1 MENTRNTGE
10 GVVLAGRY
18 RLGESIGRGGMG
30 RVWRARDEVLH
41 RVVAVKELTAGM
53 YVSESDRARL
63 HARTQKEARAAARI
77 THPGVVTVHDV
88 LEHDDRPWIVMQYVE
103 GSSLADAA
111 KESGGLP
118 ALETARIGQRVLDAL
133 GAAHAAGV
141 LHRDVKP
148 ANVLLARD
156 GGVLLTDFGIA
167 VIEGDS
173 TITRTGEIVG
183 SIDYV
188 APERVR
194 GGDPGPACDLWSL
207 GVTLYSAVTGESPFR
222 RTSPLGTMRAVVAEE
237 PEMPRG
243 AGALGPV
250 VMALLAKEPEA
261 RPDAAEAARML
272 AAAVAELERA
282 GAGGSE
288 GTTAVAT
295 AVLPPEPGFGTG
307 FGTGTGTG
315 TGFGSGGTRAPGGS
329 GAPGG
334 GPHGSGGGSF
344 ADSSGT
350 AVPAGSGG
358 LFDAADQGR
367 YGDPYGSGGTAGSSG
382 PAGTGDYFRPGG
394 AVGSPEYAGP
404 GGPFGPGDGPG
415 ADAAPGSLA
424 GSGTGASGTAL
435 PGASLSGTS
444 ATSSTPLAPAP
455 VAATGTPGAPGTSVT
470 TPNAVPQTG
479 PDTGSPA
486 GGGRGRKRNAKG
498 TGGGRKRGRTRLVA
512 AVVALS
518 AIVGATAG
526 IVAMRYADG
535 DDEKSG
541 TGTRTP
547 TAATAG
553 ADGSGQGAG
562 KPLASTEPDTK
573 PETDS
578 GSVPGNGSDTDADP
592 AAEVP
597 PGWKRVKDPLGF
609 SLVMPK
615 DWQRI
620 AAKEGQV
627 DYSPDGGRHLLR
639 ININKAPKFMDQY
652 EHALVLEKSLRQLPD
667 YERVTLERDTF
678 RGHQN
683 AAVLKFTWTEKTGSP
698 GPRYGAD
705 QLYVDAAGTEY
716 AIFLAGPVESRE
728 KTRTDFETIRKSWQ
742 GPADR

>member
-53 YVSESDRARL
+53 YASESDRARL

-103 GSSLADAA
+103 GRSLADAT

-237 PEMPRG
+237 PGLPRG

-261 RPDAAEAARML
+261 RPGAAEAARML
-272 AAAVAELERA
+272 SAAVAELERA
-282 GAGGSE
+282 GTGGSE
-288 GTTAVAT
+288 GATAVST
-295 AVLPPEPGFGTG
+295 AVLPPEPGFGSG
-307 FGTGTGTG
+307 FGP
-315 TGFGSGGTRAPGGS
+315 GFGSGGTRAPGGP
-329 GAPGG
+329 GPDAP
-334 GPHGSGGGSF
+334 GGGSF

-367 YGDPYGSGGTAGSSG
+367 YGDPYGSGGVTGSSG

-394 AVGSPEYAGP
+394 AVDSPEYAGL
-404 GGPFGPGDGPG
+404 GGPFVPGDRAG
-415 ADAAPGSLA
+415 ADAAPGSGA

-435 PGASLSGTS
+435 SGTS
-444 ATSSTPLAPAP
+444 ATSSTPLVPAS
-455 VAATGTPGAPGTSVT
+455 VGAAGPPGTSAT
-470 TPNAVPQTG
+470 TPNAVPQG
-479 PDTGSPA
+479 SPDAGSPA

-498 TGGGRKRGRTRLVA
+498 TGGGRKGGRTRLVA

-535 DDEKSG
+535 DDEKNG

-547 TAATAG
+547 TTATAG
-553 ADGSGQGAG
+553 VDGSTQGGG
-562 KPLASTEPDTK
+562 KPLASTEPGTK
-573 PETDS
+573 PGSDS
-578 GSVPGNGSDTDADP
+578 GSDQGTDGSDSTG
-592 AAEVP
+592 EVP

-620 AAKEGQV
+620 TAKEGQV

-678 RGHQN
+678 RGHEN
-683 AAVLKFTWTEKTGSP
+683 AAVLKFSWTEKTGSP